1 MSDFLPGPSASH
13 PAWHGPTMV
22 KARDPYHEA
31 LTALMAFAGARR
43 FGWGEPLVAT
53 SLAEELGLSPTPV
66 REALARLSG
75 EGLIEHRPGR
85 GYYAPSPGPEDIAD
99 LYEMHRRLVHWAL
112 DLLSQDAARSPFDPI
127 TASSPEGFFTGIAR
141 APGRA
146 FLARAHWRAT
156 LQLRPI
162 RALEARVAP
171 EDPGWTTRGL
181 ALPGAG
187 TIAAL
192 REEIDIYHRERIAAA
207 ADVVAVMRQSMQSIE
222 QI

>member
-1 MSDFLPGPSASH
+1 
-13 PAWHGPTMV
+13 MV

-31 LTALMAFAGARR
+31 LTALTAFAGANR

-53 SLAEELGLSPTPV
+53 SLAVELGLSPTPV

-85 GYYAPSPGPEDIAD
+85 GYYAPSPSPEDIID
-99 LYEMHRRLVHWAL
+99 LYEMHCRLVHWAL
-112 DLLSQDAARSPFDPI
+112 DLLAADAANRPFDPI
-127 TASSPEGFFTGIAR
+127 DGSSAERLFTGVAR

-156 LQLRPI
+156 LQLRPV
-162 RALEARVAP
+162 RAIGARLSP
-171 EDPGWTTRGL
+171 EDPGWTTRV
-181 ALPGAG
+181 LPLFATGAIDAFRG
-187 TIAAL
+187 
-192 REEIDIYHRERIAAA
+192 EIDAYHHDLRAGAAGI
-207 ADVVAVMRQSMQSIE
+207 VAVMRQSVQSIE

>member
-1 MSDFLPGPSASH
+1 
-13 PAWHGPTMV
+13 MV
-22 KARDPYHEA
+22 RARDHHHEA
-31 LTALMAFAGARR
+31 LAALAAFAGAGR

-53 SLAEELGLSPTPV
+53 GLAEELGLSPTPV

-85 GYYAPSPGPEDIAD
+85 GYYAPSPGPDDIVD

-112 DLLSQDAARSPFDPI
+112 DLLADDAGRSAFGPFDG
-127 TASSPEGFFTGIAR
+127 SSAESLLVGIAR

-156 LQLRPI
+156 LQLRPV
-162 RALEARVAP
+162 RAIEARVAP
-171 EDPGWTTRGL
+171 EDPGWTTRVL
-181 ALPGAG
+181 SMVAEG
-187 TIAAL
+187 TIDPVRLEVDA
-192 REEIDIYHRERIAAA
+192 YHRDRSAAA
-207 ADVVAVMRQSMQSIE
+207 TAVVAVMRQSMQSID

>member
-1 MSDFLPGPSASH
+1 MARPKRGGA
-13 PAWHGPTMV
+13 MV

-31 LTALMAFAGARR
+31 LTALAAFAGSGR

-85 GYYAPSPGPEDIAD
+85 GYYAPSPGPDDIVD

-112 DLLSQDAARSPFDPI
+112 DLLAAQEVRLAFGPLDG
-127 TASSPEGFFTGIAR
+127 SSAEGLFIGIAR

-156 LQLRPI
+156 LQLRPV
-162 RALEARVAP
+162 RAIEARVAP
-171 EDPGWTTRGL
+171 EESGWTTRV
-181 ALPGAG
+181 LPIVAAG
-187 TIAAL
+187 PTDAVRQEVDA
-192 REEIDIYHRERIAAA
+192 YHRDRSAVAPA
-207 ADVVAVMRQSMQSIE
+207 VVAAMRQSMQSID